1 MAVKKGGLGKGLGKG
16 LDTLIPVGV
25 LEKDVV
31 APSSDT
37 ASSTSETGGKEML
50 VKISKVEP
58 NRAQPRKQFNEDSLD
73 ELADSIRKYGV
84 IQPLLVQKKDD
95 HYEIIAGERRWR
107 AAKLA
112 GLKEI
117 PVLVR
122 EYTEEEIMEIALIEN
137 IQRENLNPIEEAQA
151 YQKLIDE
158 YHVKHEELAERV
170 SKSRSFITNSMRLLK
185 LQKQVQDMV
194 IEGVLSSGHAR
205 AILGLPIAEDQLA
218 AANRVVDEGMS
229 VRQTEIMVKDWYRP
243 KPVRKVATQ
252 SEKQNQLFYKEL
264 EKKLSTCT
272 ETKVKIKDNGKNKGK
287 IEIEYYTLE
296 DLERIQAILEGK
308 SKNE

>member
-1 MAVKKGGLGKGLGKG
+1 MAKRQTGLGRG
-16 LDTLIPVGV
+16 LDALLDDLDVQEPQQGGV
-25 LEKDVV
+25 LTVSLYDI
-31 APSSDT
+31 DT
-37 ASSTSETGGKEML
+37 N
-50 VKISKVEP
+50 P
-58 NRAQPRKQFNEDSLD
+58 DQPRKTFDPDKLN
-73 ELADSIRKYGV
+73 ELAASLRRHGMV
-84 IQPLLVQKKDD
+84 QPLLVRKNGLR
-95 HYEIIAGERRWR
+95 YTIVAGERRYR
-107 AAKLA
+107 AARLA
-112 GLKEI
+112 GLKTVPI
-117 PVLVR
+117 VL
-122 EYTEEEIMEIALIEN
+122 TEADDDTLMELSLVEN

>member
-16 LDTLIPVGV
+16 LETLIPVGV
-25 LEKDVV
+25 LEKDVA

-37 ASSTSETGGKEML
+37 APSGNESEGKEML
-50 VKISKVEP
+50 VKISKIEP
-58 NRAQPRKQFNEDSLD
+58 NRVQPRKQFNEDSLD
-73 ELADSIRKYGV
+73 ELADSIRQYGV

-107 AAKLA
+107 AARLA
-112 GLKEI
+112 GLKEV

-122 EYTEEEIMEIALIEN
+122 EYTEEEVMEIALIEN

-151 YQKLIDE
+151 YQKLIEE
-158 YHVKHEELAERV
+158 YHVKHEDLAERV
-170 SKSRSFITNSMRLLK
+170 SKSRSFITNAMRLLK

-194 IEGVLSSGHAR
+194 IQGVLSSGHAR
-205 AILGLPIAEDQLA
+205 AILGLPVPEDQLA
-218 AANRVVDEGMS
+218 AANRVVDEGLS
-229 VRQTEIMVKDWYRP
+229 VRATEIMVKDWYRP
-243 KPVRKVATQ
+243 KPARKTPTPA
-252 SEKQNQLFYKEL
+252 EKQNQLFYKEL
-264 EKKLSTCT
+264 EKKLSLCT

-308 SKNE
+308 SKDE